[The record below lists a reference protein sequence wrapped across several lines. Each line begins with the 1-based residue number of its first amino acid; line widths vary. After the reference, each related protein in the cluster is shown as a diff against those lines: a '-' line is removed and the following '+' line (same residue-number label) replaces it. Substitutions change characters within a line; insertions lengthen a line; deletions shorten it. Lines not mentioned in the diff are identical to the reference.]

1 MELIGY
7 QGEHVFAL
15 ALGAMGPLTAIAA
28 ELFELVVQVSHPC
41 IPFRLVFLA
50 TRQP

>member
-28 ELFELVVQVSHPC
+28 ELLELVVQVSHPC